1 MKKTPGPAGL
11 IAIVVLR
18 WIARILSMLSIGLMV
33 LFLVGEGLADPDAS
47 LADIKLTEWGL
58 VIFFPLGVVIGM
70 IVSWWREG
78 TGGAVTAVSL
88 FLFYV
93 YHSLVFGNL
102 PGGLWFF
109 IFSLPGFLFLGC
121 WLLMR
126 LIGRE
131 QPTTS

>member
-1 MKKTPGPAGL
+1 MKKTPWPTGL
-11 IAIVVLR
+11 MATVALR
-18 WIARILSMLSIGLMV
+18 WIARILSMLSIGLML

-47 LADIKLTEWGL
+47 LADIKLTEWWL
-58 VIFFPLGVVIGM
+58 VIFFPPGVVIGM
-70 IVSWWREG
+70 IVGWWREG
-78 TGGAVTAVSL
+78 TGGAITVVSL

-93 YHSLVFGNL
+93 SHAIVFGNL
-102 PGGLWFF
+102 PGGLWFL

-121 WLLMR
+121 WLLTR